1 MIQFFTDLRNFARW
15 VARHAAQPQR
25 QALAIYLT
33 VDQSTRSYIKAG
45 LAFHKAMNENALA
58 TGPNN
63 DAADAFDAFGTAI
76 ATHFKQLE

>member
-1 MIQFFTDLRNFARW
+1 M
-15 VARHAAQPQR
+15 
-25 QALAIYLT
+25 
-33 VDQSTRSYIKAG
+33 DQSTRSYIKAR
-45 LAFHKAMNENALA
+45 LAFHKAMNETALA